1 MARKTVRSRRKRAQK
16 GDGCIRYDTA
26 RGVWTDIL
34 DIGRDP
40 ETGKRRRRKVSHA
53 DRDECQALMD
63 GLKAEKRQTGTVAR
77 RDVTVRHVVDE
88 WLEHGVKRARSP
100 ITKTGHSDSAARIC
114 EGHGMLGGKRLVQLE
129 TTDVELAMAR
139 MAANGYSASSIKQS
153 LSVLRRAIDRAIRD
167 KKITVNVADRAERP
181 DASRKVSKALAED
194 EITKLRAVVAQ
205 NVLWSAYLD
214 TSVMHGFRP
223 GEMLGL
229 TWDDI
234 DFENNVIH
242 IRHALKRLPDEHG
255 IRRFVLDELKT
266 PTSKRSH
273 RMAREVRKGLL
284 ALKKRQARW
293 RLKYGPD
300 YGWDQAP
307 SGLVFCTHKGTPLF
321 SRSITRQLRLY
332 SDKAEISR
340 DWTAKTTRHT
350 WVSHLSHHGVPVQ
363 KIAEGADH
371 ANSRVTAT
379 VYTHVLSPEINELP
393 TIWDGLVGQ
402 HQDEA
407 Q

>member
-1 MARKTVRSRRKRAQK
+1 
-16 GDGCIRYDTA
+16 
-26 RGVWTDIL
+26 
-34 DIGRDP
+34 
-40 ETGKRRRRKVSHA
+40 
-53 DRDECQALMD
+53 
-63 GLKAEKRQTGTVAR
+63 
-77 RDVTVRHVVDE
+77 
-88 WLEHGVKRARSP
+88 
-100 ITKTGHSDSAARIC
+100 
-114 EGHGMLGGKRLVQLE
+114 MLGGKRLVQLE

-181 DASRKVSKALAED
+181 DASRKISKSLTED
-194 EITKLRAVVAQ
+194 QIAALRAVVAR

-229 TWDDI
+229 TWDDV
-234 DFENNVIH
+234 DFENNIIH
-242 IRHALKRLPDEHG
+242 IRRSLKRLPDG
-255 IRRFVLDELKT
+255 NGVRCFVLDELKT

-273 RMAREVRKGLL
+273 RMPREVRKGLL

-293 RLKYGPD
+293 RLKYGPE

-321 SRSITRQLRLY
+321 PRSVNRQLRLY
-332 SDKAEISR
+332 CGKAGIGTS
-340 DWTAKTTRHT
+340 WTARETRHT

-363 KIAEGADH
+363 KIAEGAGH
-371 ANSRVTAT
+371 ASSRVTAT
-379 VYTHVLSPEINELP
+379 VYTHVLSPEVNELP

-402 HQDEA
+402 DQDQA